1 MKKSTEKYRVVLTAN
16 VNVKIE
22 VETGQVKGKNDGENW
37 LRIQIHCSQ
46 SC

>member
-1 MKKSTEKYRVVLTAN
+1 MRKSTEKDRFVLTAN
-16 VNVKIE
+16 MNVRIE

-37 LRIQIHCSQ
+37 LLIQIDCSQ